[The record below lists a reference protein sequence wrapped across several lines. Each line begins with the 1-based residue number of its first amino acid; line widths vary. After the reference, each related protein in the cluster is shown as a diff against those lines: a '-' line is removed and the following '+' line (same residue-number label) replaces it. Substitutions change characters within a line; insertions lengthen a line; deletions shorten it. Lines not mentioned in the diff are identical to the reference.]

1 MEAPRQDESG
11 RPYVKL
17 DWNINH
23 IRLLYNAVSFYLDKR
38 VEHLKPEEGI
48 KEPTEQVLDMQ
59 ASLNRM
65 LLEFQY
71 LSR

>member
-1 MEAPRQDESG
+1 MEAPQKDEDG
-11 RPYVKL
+11 RGYVKV
-17 DWNINH
+17 DWNISH

-71 LSR
+71 HSR